1 MKINSRFLLI
11 STAVA
16 ALFSSLVY
24 GDEVFIPA
32 TQIEKGKC
40 SLAFYY
46 VEYAEKLD
54 FSISQNNEI
63 KVDNLAYLS
72 QSQTDI
78 ESDSSANGMCA
89 QLMFNPN
96 DGLYYWLKAGVI
108 GYELDMPSQSA
119 TNKLSGQEQGW
130 VCGAGA
136 RKQLFPGTIVTPAV
150 ALDIGF
156 NYYSFAFDCLRS
168 GDAAPV
174 SINDTLQ
181 ILETQA
187 DVIISKRI
195 NNFEP
200 YGGLKVYR
208 KAAMLTDK
216 PSFSNISGVKDNAG
230 LFFGLKFDFYQYEA
244 LVLEGSFI
252 GDTSFSAGINI
263 GF

>member
-1 MKINSRFLLI
+1 
-11 STAVA
+11 
-16 ALFSSLVY
+16 
-24 GDEVFIPA
+24 VFFR
-32 TQIEKGKC
+32 
-40 SLAFYY
+40 FYY
-46 VEYAEKLD
+46 QTYNDKLD
-54 FSISQNNEI
+54 FIISQKNVIN
-63 KVDNLAYLS
+63 VGPLSYLS
-72 QSQTDI
+72 GSQTDI
-78 ESDSSANGMCA
+78 ESNSNAAGMCA

-96 DGLYYWLKAGVI
+96 NGLYYWLKAGVA
-108 GYELDMPSQSA
+108 GYELDIPSLSV

-136 RKQLFPGTIVTPAV
+136 RKLLFPGTIVTPAV
-150 ALDIGF
+150 AIDAGF
-156 NYYSFAFDCLRS
+156 SYYSFGFDCLRS

-174 SINDTLQ
+174 SVNERLE

-187 DVIISKRI
+187 DIVISKRI
-195 NNFEP
+195 KKVEP

-208 KAAMLTDK
+208 KMAALTDK
-216 PSFSNISGVKDNAG
+216 PSFSNVSGIKDNAG